1 MKEKVL
7 ELEKSLFKH
16 EYTSNKNYLEN
27 IIHVNFIE
35 CGKSGLLYDNKI
47 TIDSL
52 LECQTDRDIKIYNF
66 TCEQIDNNTYLV
78 HYITVTNDIK
88 YYRTSIWKQEENLKL
103 YFHQA
108 TEFIDKVEL
117 VEN

>member
-1 MKEKVL
+1 MKEQIL
-7 ELEKSLFKH
+7 ELEKSLFKL

-27 IIHVNFIE
+27 IIHQNFIE
-35 CGKSGLLYDNKI
+35 CGKSGLLYDNEI

-52 LECQTDRDIKIYNF
+52 LECTTDRNITIYNF

-78 HYITVTNDIK
+78 HYITTTNEDK

-108 TEFIDKVEL
+108 TKFIDKIEL
-117 VEN
+117 IES

>member
-1 MKEKVL
+1 MKEKIL

-35 CGKSGLLYDNKI
+35 CGKSGLLYDNEI

-52 LECQTDRDIKIYNF
+52 LECQTD
-66 TCEQIDNNTYLV
+66 
-78 HYITVTNDIK
+78 
-88 YYRTSIWKQEENLKL
+88 
-103 YFHQA
+103 
-108 TEFIDKVEL
+108 
-117 VEN
+117 